1 MYNLLMKRALNFS
14 STSRRLLSLL
24 FLFLFACQPD
34 VQSDTRSSDEVQT
47 AEEEVT
53 KPSLHLI
60 RVDGVPVEVEIAQDP
75 ETLASGL
82 MYKEKLPENEGM
94 LFVFETTRVLS
105 FWMRNT
111 FIPLDIAF
119 IDEAGAIVDIQRMEA
134 LDESKQYISKVPAL
148 YALEV
153 NAGWF
158 QRNNVK
164 IGSKLVF

>member
-1 MYNLLMKRALNFS
+1 MKRVLSFS
-14 STSRRLLSLL
+14 SISRLLFSSL
-24 FLFLFACQPD
+24 FLFLLGCQPD
-34 VQSDTRSSDEVQT
+34 AQSDTRARDEVQ
-47 AEEEVT
+47 ALEH
-53 KPSLHLI
+53 KASRPNLHLI
-60 RVDGVPVEVEIAQDP
+60 KVDGVPLEVEIAQDP

-82 MYKEKLPENEGM
+82 MYKERLPENEGM
-94 LFVFETTRVLS
+94 LFVFESTRVLS

-119 IDEAGAIVDIQRMEA
+119 IDDSGSIVDIQRMEA

-153 NAGWF
+153 NVGWF

-164 IGSKLVF
+164 VGSKV